1 VKSHRSIW
9 SKDEG
14 GLVKN
19 MMNGVEKTA
28 KTIDEAINLALLDLN
43 LDRELADIEVIEEG
57 SKGIFGFL
65 GGKPARVKVKA
76 KKEASFVKGK
86 EFVEKILHNMKVEAT
101 VKMEVLDQGVVIRI
115 TGEDVGI
122 LIGRRGETLESLQYL
137 ASLVV
142 NRNSDRYQKVTVD
155 IEGYR
160 DRREDTLIK
169 LAQRIASKVARTN
182 KSVILEPMTP
192 YERRIIHSTLQ
203 NNGTVATFSTG
214 DEPYRKIIVKPK

>member
-1 VKSHRSIW
+1 MT
-9 SKDEG
+9 
-14 GLVKN
+14 N
-19 MMNGVEKTA
+19 AVEKEG
-28 KTIDEAINLALLDLN
+28 KTIDEAINLALL
-43 LDRELADIEVIEEG
+43 ELKLEKELVDIEVIEEG

-76 KKEASFVKGK
+76 KKEASFIKGK
-86 EFVEKILHNMKVEAT
+86 EFVEDILFNMKVSAVVT
-101 VKMEVLDQGVVIRI
+101 MEVQDPGVVIRI
-115 TGEDVGI
+115 SGDDVGI

-142 NRNSDRYQKVTVD
+142 NRNADRYQKVTVD

-169 LAQRIASKVARTN
+169 LAQRIASKVAKTN

-203 NNGTVATFSTG
+203 GNDSVSTYSTG